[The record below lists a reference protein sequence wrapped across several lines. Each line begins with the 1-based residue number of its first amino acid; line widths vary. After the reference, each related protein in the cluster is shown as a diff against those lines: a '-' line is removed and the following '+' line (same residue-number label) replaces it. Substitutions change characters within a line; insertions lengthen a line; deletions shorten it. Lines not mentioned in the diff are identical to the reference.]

1 MIGVKLT
8 ILMIVVTFIYI
19 YLARVRVKNESA
31 EMKLKM
37 LTKDEV
43 PRYVFLIGI
52 LVILDFIGII
62 YSVIYLLFFMK
73 W

>member
-8 ILMIVVTFIYI
+8 ILMIVITCIYI
-19 YLARVRVKNESA
+19 YLAKVRVKNESA

-37 LTKDEV
+37 LIKDEV
-43 PRYVFLIGI
+43 PGYVFLIGL

>member
-19 YLARVRVKNESA
+19 YLAKVRVKNESA

-37 LTKDEV
+37 LIKDEV
-43 PRYVFLIGI
+43 PGYVFLIGI

>member
-8 ILMIVVTFIYI
+8 ILMIVITFIYI
-19 YLARVRVKNESA
+19 YLAKVRVKNESA

-37 LTKDEV
+37 LIKDEV
-43 PRYVFLIGI
+43 PGYVFLIGI

-62 YSVIYLLFFMK
+62 YSAIYLLFFMK

>member
-19 YLARVRVKNESA
+19 YLAKIRVKNESA

-37 LTKDEV
+37 LVNDEV
-43 PRYVFLIGI
+43 PKYVFLIGI

>member
-19 YLARVRVKNESA
+19 FLARVRVKNESA

-37 LTKDEV
+37 LIKDEV
-43 PRYVFLIGI
+43 PGYVILIGI

>member
-8 ILMIVVTFIYI
+8 ILMIVVTFVYIYI
-19 YLARVRVKNESA
+19 ARVMVKHESA
-31 EMKLKM
+31 EVKLKM
-37 LTKDEV
+37 LIKDEV
-43 PRYVFLIGI
+43 PGYVYLIGI
-52 LVILDFIGII
+52 LVVLDFIGII

>member
-8 ILMIVVTFIYI
+8 ILMIVVTFVYI
-19 YLARVRVKNESA
+19 YLARVMVRKESA
-31 EMKLKM
+31 EVKLKM
-37 LTKDEV
+37 LIEDEV
-43 PRYVFLIGI
+43 PGYVYLIGI

>member
-19 YLARVRVKNESA
+19 YLAKVRAKNESI

-43 PRYVFLIGI
+43 PGYVFLIGI

>member
-19 YLARVRVKNESA
+19 YLAKVRVKNESA

-37 LTKDEV
+37 LINEEV
-43 PRYVFLIGI
+43 PGYVFLIGI

>member
-19 YLARVRVKNESA
+19 YLANVKIKNESA
-31 EMKLKM
+31 EVKLKM

-43 PRYVFLIGI
+43 PGYVFLIGI

-62 YSVIYLLFFMK
+62 YSAIYLLFFMK

>member
-19 YLARVRVKNESA
+19 YLAKIRVKNESA

-37 LTKDEV
+37 LVKDEV
-43 PRYVFLIGI
+43 PGYVFLIGI

>member
-8 ILMIVVTFIYI
+8 ILMIVITFIYI
-19 YLARVRVKNESA
+19 YLAKVRIKNESA

-37 LTKDEV
+37 LTKEEF
-43 PRYVFLIGI
+43 PGYVFLIGI

>member
-19 YLARVRVKNESA
+19 YLAKIRVKNESA

-37 LTKDEV
+37 LIKDEV
-43 PRYVFLIGI
+43 PGYVFLIGI

>member
-19 YLARVRVKNESA
+19 YLAKVMVKNESA

-37 LTKDEV
+37 LIKDEV
-43 PRYVFLIGI
+43 PGYVFLIGI